1 MFGAYKNHLNTD
13 MCVYLMVEIDIE
25 TKKEREKREIQGR
38 DREMERF
45 GVECWN
51 LRFLSLL

>member
-1 MFGAYKNHLNTD
+1 
-13 MCVYLMVEIDIE
+13 MVEIDIE